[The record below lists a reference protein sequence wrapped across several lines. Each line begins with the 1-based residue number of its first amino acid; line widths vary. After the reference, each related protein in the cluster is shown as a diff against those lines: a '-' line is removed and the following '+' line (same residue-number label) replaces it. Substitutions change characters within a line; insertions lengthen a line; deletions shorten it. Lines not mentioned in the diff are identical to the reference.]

1 MMRGRLFW
9 LIWLL
14 VGCQFVWTAVR
25 AFQSPWTWNPY
36 QLLTG
41 LFFAGLVA
49 GAVWLALTCQRE
61 GVGGL
66 RTRMASLE
74 AAMETPGSTI
84 ALRWN
89 IAFWVVAGALVF
101 AYFRME
107 PQ

>member
-1 MMRGRLFW
+1 MMRGRMFW

-14 VGCQFVWTAVR
+14 VGCQFVWTSIR
-25 AFQSPWTWNPY
+25 AFQAPWTWNAY
-36 QLLTG
+36 QTITA
-41 LFFAGLVA
+41 LFFACLAV
-49 GAVWLALTCQRE
+49 GAVRLGLLWQRE

-107 PQ
+107 QG